1 MGLLTVDETKCRQ
14 DGICAAVC
22 PRRIIDMEEAGGFP
36 SVAAER
42 EGFCM
47 HCGHCVA
54 VCPHGAVGV
63 AGVPLETCPEIEPAL
78 GLGWEPVAQFLRSRR
93 SIRVYREREMERPIL
108 QKLIETARYAPT
120 ASNSQTL
127 HWTVVSGREKLA
139 TLSELTID
147 WMRGV
152 VAAQPDST
160 AAGYFRPL
168 VTAWDGGTDPILRNA
183 PTLVVAS
190 APKEASN
197 GLVDCTIALTYL
209 ELAALPLGL
218 GTCWAGLLQAALL
231 NAAGA
236 RDAVGLPAGHTTHY
250 PMMIGYPT
258 FSYHRLP
265 ERKPPTIVWK

>member
-1 MGLLTVDETKCRQ
+1 MGLLTVDETRCRQ
-14 DGICAAVC
+14 DGICVAEC
-22 PRRIIDMEEAGGFP
+22 PRRIIAMEEGGFP
-36 SVAAER
+36 TVTPER
-42 EGFCM
+42 EVFCM

-63 AGVPLETCPEIEPAL
+63 AGVPLEACPEIDKTL
-78 GLGWEPVAQFLRSRR
+78 GLGWEPVVQFLRSRR
-93 SIRVYREREMERPIL
+93 SIRVYREREVERPTL

-120 ASNSQTL
+120 ASNSQAI

-139 TLSELTID
+139 RFSALTIE

-152 VAAQPDST
+152 IAAQPAS
-160 AAGYFRPL
+160 APAGMFRPL
-168 VTAWDGGTDPILRNA
+168 VTAWDGGYDSILRNA
-183 PTLVVAS
+183 PTLVLAS
-190 APKEASN
+190 APPEASN

-236 RDAVGLPAGHTTHY
+236 REAVGLPPGHTAHY

-258 FSYHRLP
+258 FPYHRLP
-265 ERKPPTIVWK
+265 ERRAPPIVWK